1 MHRVAQTCI
10 KYRRMISSVLILLAS
25 WAIFS
30 AGGAAV
36 SSVLKNGD
44 VTLLYHNELD
54 SVYSCTCFT
63 TSQCQTDPRLSF
75 YCCITFKRVVTA
87 ES

>member
-54 SVYSCTCFT
+54 SVYLIMTA
-63 TSQCQTDPRLSF
+63 QYQTNSWFSF
-75 YCCITFKRVVTA
+75 DCCITLKRVIA
-87 ES
+87 PESQ